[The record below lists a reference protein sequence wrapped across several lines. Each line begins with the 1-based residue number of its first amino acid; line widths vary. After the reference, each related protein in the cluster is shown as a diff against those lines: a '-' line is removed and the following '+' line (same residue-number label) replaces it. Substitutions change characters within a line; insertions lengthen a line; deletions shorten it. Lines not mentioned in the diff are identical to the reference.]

1 MRLPATVALA
11 AVLLAAGCGT
21 APDAP
26 AGGAAAPST
35 STAAASASG
44 TVSGTF
50 NDTDVMFL
58 QMLGPHHT
66 QGIEIVKIGAERSTR
81 AEIRTLAEA
90 IRVTQ
95 AEEITRM
102 SGWLKAWKQPATAD
116 AAAHAAHGGMPGTSE
131 KAIAAL
137 RAKNGAE
144 FDREFLN
151 TLIAHQDDAVQLA
164 RMETAGGTNAQAKTF
179 AKQVDQS
186 RSAQIKQMLALLDA
200 KS

>member
-1 MRLPATVALA
+1 MRLHATVVLA
-11 AVLLAAGCGT
+11 AALLVAGCGT
-21 APDAP
+21 APDVP
-26 AGGAAAPST
+26 AGGAAAT
-35 STAAASASG
+35 SAAAAPASA
-44 TVSGTF
+44 TPDTF

-81 AEIRTLAEA
+81 AEIRTLADA

-95 AEEITRM
+95 AEEVTRM
-102 SGWLKAWKQPATAD
+102 SGWLKGWKQPATAD

-131 KAIAAL
+131 KEIAAL
-137 RAKNGAE
+137 RKKQAAE
-144 FDREFLN
+144 FDRDFLN

-164 RMETAGGTNAQAKTF
+164 RMETASGENPQAKAF